1 MRGLLLLPVLLA
13 LGAGACQ
20 NTPPH
25 RPDDLQVRYS
35 TPAGEVPLN
44 DYCDLNFRFEGP
56 EVVALEVDADMPAH
70 RHGMITHPEV
80 MQAEDGSWW
89 ARGMIFHMP
98 GAWVIELEARTME
111 GPRSLE
117 IPLTIGPVR

>member
-1 MRGLLLLPVLLA
+1 MRGILLLPALLS

-20 NTPPH
+20 NIPPH
-25 RPDDLQVRYS
+25 PVDDLQVHLS
-35 TPAGEVPLN
+35 PPAEEVPLN

-56 EVVALEVDADMPAH
+56 EVVALAVDADMPAH
-70 RHGMITHPEV
+70 RHGMITRPEV
-80 MQAEDGSWW
+80 SQAEDGSWW

-98 GAWVIELEARTME
+98 GAWVVELEAQTME
-111 GPRSLE
+111 GPRRLE